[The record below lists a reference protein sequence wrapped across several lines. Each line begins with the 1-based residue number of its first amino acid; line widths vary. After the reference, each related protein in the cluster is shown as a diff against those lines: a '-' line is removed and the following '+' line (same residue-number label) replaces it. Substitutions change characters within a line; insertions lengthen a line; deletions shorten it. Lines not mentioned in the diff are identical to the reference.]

1 MCVCVCAGYLS
12 SSAVQTTEGRGSLGE
27 EVEVERRLQLCLSVN
42 SEQER
47 VRGGGSGVFK
57 RCVAA
62 FTQARE
68 A

>member
-47 VRGGGSGVFK
+47 VRGGGGVGG
-57 RCVAA
+57 V
-62 FTQARE
+62 
-68 A
+68 